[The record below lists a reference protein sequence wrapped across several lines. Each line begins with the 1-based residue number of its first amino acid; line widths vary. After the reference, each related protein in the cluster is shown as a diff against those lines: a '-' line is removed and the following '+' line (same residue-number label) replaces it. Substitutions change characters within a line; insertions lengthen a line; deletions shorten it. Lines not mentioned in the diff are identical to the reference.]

1 MNVAEQAT
9 VSCKVETG
17 FTATNSISEK
27 ESSVR
32 QAYKYKMDKV
42 DTTNKDPED
51 RNKNN
56 EEQSVEQ
63 NNSAPSYEDDA
74 DDDDEE
80 IYDDEDSYIYFEED
94 YEDEEESPRSVQHFQ
109 NQEPVNPTAKALS
122 TKAQNATTS
131 STRRVLSDMHKV
143 MITKGLPFS
152 VEQEDKD
159 RMDKWVVK
167 LNVFDKESDL
177 WKDLRVLGLDYVE
190 LSMDFPKDV
199 SGWVDHRNKLHCLMD
214 QFILLA

>member
-56 EEQSVEQ
+56 EEQS
-63 NNSAPSYEDDA
+63 
-74 DDDDEE
+74 
-80 IYDDEDSYIYFEED
+80 
-94 YEDEEESPRSVQHFQ
+94 
-109 NQEPVNPTAKALS
+109 
-122 TKAQNATTS
+122 
-131 STRRVLSDMHKV
+131 
-143 MITKGLPFS
+143 
-152 VEQEDKD
+152 
-159 RMDKWVVK
+159 
-167 LNVFDKESDL
+167 
-177 WKDLRVLGLDYVE
+177 
-190 LSMDFPKDV
+190 
-199 SGWVDHRNKLHCLMD
+199 
-214 QFILLA
+214 